1 MLIMAWNTVMTVRVG
16 KVALMQVPPP
26 VTAHA

>member
-16 KVALMQVPPP
+16 KVEPERIPLAM
-26 VTAHA
+26 AHA